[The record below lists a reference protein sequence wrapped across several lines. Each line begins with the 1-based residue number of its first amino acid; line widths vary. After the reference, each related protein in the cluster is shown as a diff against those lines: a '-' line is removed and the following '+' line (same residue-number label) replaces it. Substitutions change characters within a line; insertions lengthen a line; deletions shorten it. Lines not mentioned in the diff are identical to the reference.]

1 MTSAVSRVKILDCT
15 LRDGGYVNN
24 WRFSREF
31 VSKYVRCMEAIG
43 VEFVEIG
50 FINVSTPYKNEI
62 VGAQRSLSVADINQF
77 DGASFKIAVM
87 ADFTGIDMDILR
99 QKKAKIDLVRVAFHK
114 KHMVDALQ
122 LCGDISRLGYR
133 VSANAMAVTNYTPSE
148 LTDLFRLVN
157 QLRLDYL
164 YIADSFGAL
173 GQTELLRLVETFSAN
188 LDHTQ
193 IGLHLHNNKQNA
205 LSNFEFVQR
214 ARLPNLADTTLF
226 GMGRGAGNLP
236 TELAMLVLTPDF
248 PFQTLVDVCKFIQ
261 QYIKPIYGIEE
272 NKWGYDLD
280 YLVSGF
286 LKMHPNYVGKLRD
299 FRIRME
305 DRFFLLQQI
314 FENYDYHYFDKD
326 IISQLIEQHRHL
338 LL

>member
-1 MTSAVSRVKILDCT
+1 MKILDCT

-31 VSKYVRCMEAIG
+31 ISKYVRCMEAIG

-62 VGAQRSLSVADINQF
+62 VGAQRSLSVADINHF

-122 LCGDISRLGYR
+122 LCRDISRLGYR

-188 LDHTQ
+188 LEHTQ

-214 ARLPNLADTTLF
+214 ANYVLADTTYS
-226 GMGRGAGNLP
+226 
-236 TELAMLVLTPDF
+236 
-248 PFQTLVDVCKFIQ
+248 TL
-261 QYIKPIYGIEE
+261 
-272 NKWGYDLD
+272 
-280 YLVSGF
+280 
-286 LKMHPNYVGKLRD
+286 
-299 FRIRME
+299 
-305 DRFFLLQQI
+305 
-314 FENYDYHYFDKD
+314 
-326 IISQLIEQHRHL
+326 
-338 LL
+338 